1 MIQKLVHFSLHNRF
15 LVLILTVA
23 GIAAGSY
30 ALLHTPIDAFPDTT
44 PVQVQINTSAPSLNP
59 EEIEQQITLPIE
71 LALGGL
77 PGLTNVRSISKFG
90 LSQVV
95 ATFSDETSIV
105 DARQYVSERLYT
117 VELADDFARPE
128 LGPIAT
134 GLGEVFH
141 YILYSPKGT
150 KSLTDLRTLH
160 DWVVRPELRK
170 VSGVAEVNS
179 WGGFKKEFHV
189 IVAPELLLKYE
200 LTLDDVF
207 SALARNNENVGGG
220 MITSG
225 GQSRLVHG
233 LGRVSSSREIGAIVI
248 SSFDGVP
255 VHIRDIAS
263 DVKVDHE
270 LRRGAVTANGR
281 GEVVLGLAFM
291 LMGENGKAVT
301 ERLKESLTRVQQA
314 LPEDVAVDVVYDR
327 TELTTEVIN
336 TVKHNLAAGGS
347 LVVVVLFVLLGNL
360 RAGLLVAITIPLA
373 MLFAAVGMYH
383 FAIAASLLSLGAID
397 FGIIVDGSV
406 VMTEANLRAIS
417 EKTRQLKRTLSRNER
432 LETLL
437 QSASEVATPIVY
449 GMIIIT
455 VVFFPVLALEGI
467 EGKMFRPMALTFI
480 FALAGA
486 LLIALTLTPV
496 LNYFFLPERIVEEES
511 RLIRWLNG
519 NYERCLALAIR
530 FRHYVVSGAVVLLL
544 LAAWGASKLGGEF
557 LPRLSEGAIV
567 LNTIRLAGV
576 SVDEA
581 ARYNTE
587 IEKLLLERFPNE
599 IRHVW
604 SRIGTAEVATDPMG
618 IELTDVFISLNAREM
633 WIEAASQSE
642 LVAEMQEALD
652 DLPGVN
658 IVATQPIEMRLNEMA
673 SGIRSDLGI
682 KIYGDDFEQLVVL
695 SDAVQEVLTGIK
707 GRSDV
712 AGDQLTGQPT
722 VQIKIDTEAVA
733 RFGLSSR
740 EVLNF
745 VESVGGRSVGSVY
758 VGQRKFPLVVRLSD
772 QHREDI
778 DVLRETLIPTES
790 GLRVPLGSVATIVE
804 KEGISTI
811 ARDWGKRLIRVQA
824 NIAGRDVSSFVT
836 EAQAAIA
843 EKVTLPDGYL
853 IEWGGQFENLVQAKR
868 RFMLVVPIT
877 LLLVF
882 GLLFFSL
889 RHLRDVLL
897 VYSGIPF
904 AAVGGVFGLWL
915 RGIPFSVSAAI
926 GFIALSGIAV
936 LNGQILVT
944 AIRSRIAQGMMVDR
958 AVRMAASDRLRPVLA
973 TAITDAVG
981 FIPMAI
987 SSGVGAEVQ
996 RPLAT
1001 VVIAGVSTSTL
1012 LTLFVL
1018 PLLYLFTAETASVG
1032 EQTP

>member
-1 MIQKLVHFSLHNRF
+1 MIQRLVHFSLHNRL
-15 LVLILTVA
+15 LVLVLTVA
-23 GIAAGSY
+23 AIGAG
-30 ALLHTPIDAFPDTT
+30 AFAMLKTPVDAFPDTT

-59 EEIEQQITLPIE
+59 AEIEQQITLPIE

-77 PGLTNVRSISKFG
+77 PGLENVRSISKFG

-117 VELADDFARPE
+117 VELADEIAHPE

-141 YILYSPKGT
+141 YILYSPNTT
-150 KSLTDLRTLH
+150 KNLTELRTLH
-160 DWVVRPELRK
+160 DWVVKPELRK

-189 IVAPELLLKYE
+189 VVAPELLLKYD

-207 SALARNNENVGGG
+207 SALERNNQNVGGG
-220 MITSG
+220 LITSG
-225 GQSRLVHG
+225 GQSRLLHG
-233 LGRVSSSREIGAIVI
+233 IGRVSSNEEIGGIVI

-255 VHIRDIAS
+255 VHIRDIAAE
-263 DVKVDHE
+263 VKVDHE
-270 LRRGAVTANGR
+270 IRRGAVTANGQ

-291 LMGENGKAVT
+291 LMGENSKVVT
-301 ERLKESLTRVQQA
+301 ERLKEALNRAQQA
-314 LPEDVAVDVVYDR
+314 LPEDVAVEVVYDR

-336 TVKHNLAAGGS
+336 TVKHNLAAGGL
-347 LVVVVLFVLLGNL
+347 LVVLVLFVLLGNL
-360 RAGLLVAITIPLA
+360 RAGLLVAVTIPLA

-406 VMTEANLRAIS
+406 VMTEANLRAVS
-417 EKTRQLKRTLSRNER
+417 EKSRQLRRTLSPAER
-432 LETLL
+432 LETIL
-437 QSASEVATPIVY
+437 QSATEVARPIVY

-455 VVFFPVLALEGI
+455 VVFFPVLTLEGI

-496 LNYFFLPERIVEEES
+496 LNYFFLPSGVSEEEG
-511 RLIRWLNG
+511 RLTRWLNDK
-519 NYERCLALAIR
+519 YEQCLALAIR
-530 FRHYVVSGAVVLLL
+530 FSQRVIIGAVVLLL
-544 LAAWGASKLGGEF
+544 FAGWGASRLGGEF

-581 ARYNTE
+581 TRYNTQ
-587 IEKLLLERFPNE
+587 IEKLLLERFPDE
-599 IRHVW
+599 IRHIW

-618 IELTDVFISLNAREM
+618 IELTDVFISLHPRGL
-633 WIEAASQSE
+633 WVKASTQSE

-658 IVATQPIEMRLNEMA
+658 IVATQPIEMRLNEMV
-673 SGIRSDLGI
+673 SGIRSDVGI

-695 SDAVQEVLTGIK
+695 SDEVQEVLTSIEGQ
-707 GRSDV
+707 SDV

-722 VQIKIDTEAVA
+722 VQIKIDAESVA
-733 RFGLSSR
+733 RFGMSGR
-740 EVLNF
+740 EVLDF
-745 VESVGGRSVGSVY
+745 VESVGGRPVGTVY
-758 VGQRKFPLVVRLSD
+758 EGQRKFPLVVRLPD
-772 QHREDI
+772 EHRTNVDI
-778 DVLRETLIPTES
+778 LRATLIPTES
-790 GLRVPLGSVATIVE
+790 GLRVPLDAIAEIRET
-804 KEGISTI
+804 EGISTI
-811 ARDWGKRLIRVQA
+811 AREWGKRLIRVQA
-824 NIAGRDVSSFVT
+824 NVAGRDVSSFVN
-836 EAQAAIA
+836 EAQDKIA
-843 EKVTLPDGYL
+843 ESVRLPDGYL
-853 IEWGGQFENLVQAKR
+853 IDWGGQFENLLQAKR
-868 RFMLVVPIT
+868 RFMLVVPVT

-889 RHLRDVLL
+889 RNFRDVLL
-897 VYSGIPF
+897 IYSGIPF
-904 AAVGGVFGLWL
+904 AAIGGVFGLWI

-944 AIRSRIAQGMMVDR
+944 AIRSRIAQGMVLER
-958 AVRMAASDRLRPVLA
+958 AVRVAASDRLRPVLA

-981 FIPMAI
+981 FLPMAI
-987 SSGVGAEVQ
+987 STGVGAEVQ

-1001 VVIAGVSTSTL
+1001 VVIAGVTTSTV
-1012 LTLFVL
+1012 LTLLVL
-1018 PLLYLFTAETASVG
+1018 PLLYLATARTDAVK
-1032 EQTP
+1032 EQKA